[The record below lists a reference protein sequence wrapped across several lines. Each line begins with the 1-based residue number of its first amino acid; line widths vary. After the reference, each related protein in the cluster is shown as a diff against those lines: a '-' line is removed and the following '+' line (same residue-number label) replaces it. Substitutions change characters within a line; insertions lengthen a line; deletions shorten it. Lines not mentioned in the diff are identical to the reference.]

1 MSDLSIKNFKLFK
14 NKTSFKL
21 NPITLLLGANGSGK
35 SSFIQILNLIENNA
49 SFFNSSLDEFSFF
62 QHLFNDKDKPL
73 ELTYEISKNLFQKN
87 VLSLG
92 FTPDLPGNFWIDTIS
107 EKFELKYLNEKDE
120 VVFETHYSRE
130 HELYISI
137 NIPLF
142 YNILEVNSCKHLAD
156 KLRLSDLPQKNIKL
170 STKMTY
176 RMTDIEFEFG
186 FFNYMFY
193 EFIEK
198 CALNEVS
205 ISREEFNS
213 EISRI
218 FNNQYTIDNKGKTIK
233 KSKRLNLKVIKLNN
247 YGSPKKVYSD
257 KDPFGKLISNIHEMQ
272 SSNQVFFQ
280 KWLKEFFGDDSIF
293 QLKKLHPEFDLF
305 EVKLNDKFL
314 TEHGTGIYR
323 ICYLLCD
330 ILYLFDDLNLEH
342 IFREENNDEE
352 NFSSCFVNRRF
363 LVLEEPEANLHPDFQ
378 IKLAEMIFDLNHWL
392 NERFNKHNNEN
403 LYTFNV
409 LVETHSEYMIR
420 TFQYLVAKNE
430 GSKNQVG
437 IINFGS
443 GDNIGNVKHISVRPN
458 GSLSDNFYSGFF
470 NYAEDLRL
478 KLDAVNIKRNN

>member
-14 NKTSFKL
+14 NKTYFKL

-49 SFFNSSLDEFSFF
+49 SFFNSSLDEFNFF

-73 ELTYEISKNLFQKN
+73 ELTYEIAKNLYQKN
-87 VLSLG
+87 ILSLG
-92 FTPDLPGNFWIDTIS
+92 FVPDDPSHFWIDTIS
-107 EKFELKYLNEKDE
+107 EKFELKFLNEKDE
-120 VVFETHYSRE
+120 VVLETHYSIE
-130 HELYISI
+130 HELHLTI

-142 YNILEVNSCKHLAD
+142 YDILKVNSCKHLTE
-156 KLRLSDLPQKNIKL
+156 KLRLSDIPDKKIKL
-170 STKMTY
+170 SRKMSY
-176 RMTDIEFEFG
+176 RMTDTEFEFS

-193 EFIEK
+193 EFIEQS
-198 CALNEVS
+198 ALNELM
-205 ISREEFNS
+205 ISREEFNF
-213 EISRI
+213 EISKI
-218 FNNQYTIDNKGKTIK
+218 FNNQYVIDNNKNNIS
-233 KSKRLNLKVIKLNN
+233 KSKRLNLRVIKLNN
-247 YGSPKKVYSD
+247 YGNPQKIYSD
-257 KDPFGKLISNIHEMQ
+257 KEPLGKIISNLHAMQ
-272 SSNQVFFQ
+272 SCSHVFFQ

-293 QLKKLHPEFDLF
+293 QFKKLHPEFDLF
-305 EVKLNDKFL
+305 EVKLNNKFL

-330 ILYLFDDLNLEH
+330 IMYLFDDLHLEH
-342 IFREENNDEE
+342 IFREENNHEE
-352 NFSSCFVNRRF
+352 NFSSAFVNRRF

-392 NERFNKHNNEN
+392 NERFNKHNNES
-403 LYTFNV
+403 LFTFNV
-409 LVETHSEYMIR
+409 LVETHSEYIIR
-420 TFQYLVAKNE
+420 TLQYLVAKNE

-443 GDNIGNVKHISVRPN
+443 GDNIGNVKHLSVRPN

-478 KLDAVNIKRNN
+478 KLDAVNNKRNN